1 MRDSTIIL
9 LSIPVSISLYLILF
23 CSINR
28 FNCMRNNSL
37 NLPLGTSHLFG
48 PFMEFFKGRFRLAF
62 NMLFTFQ
69 NPWLFIILGILVSF
83 GYIIY
88 RRITNTE
95 TDEDDDDE
103 ES

>member
-1 MRDSTIIL
+1 MKDSTIIL
-9 LSIPVSISLYLILF
+9 LSIPISIVLYLMLF
-23 CSINR
+23 CSMNR
-28 FNCMRNNSL
+28 FNCVRNNSL

-48 PFMEFFKGRFRLAF
+48 PFVEFFKGRFGLAF

-69 NPWLFIILGILVSF
+69 NPWLFILLGILVSF

-88 RRITNTE
+88 RRMTTE
-95 TDEDDDDE
+95 DEDE